1 MAPTRR
7 EAAFSSEESYRSS
20 SGDRRPLFQLGIT
33 KCLRS
38 PECPHRYVSFLGLN
52 RSGQPRGDIEPFAT
66 SCFALV
72 TLHLLETSKSP
83 ILDSN
88 EADPRHLSPRINLEI
103 HENTRTLGTHRLA
116 NGKHQWRFWTRSS
129 GARPRAPGPAP
140 AASPPRQTSKR
151 GWRWNGA
158 ALAPVVKRKSSAKGT
173 RRQRKAVT

>member
-7 EAAFSSEESYRSS
+7 EAAFSSEESYRTS

-33 KCLRS
+33 QCLRS
-38 PECPHRYVSFLGLN
+38 PECPNRYVSFLGVD

-66 SCFALV
+66 SRFALV

-88 EADPRHLSPRINLEI
+88 EADPRHPSPRINLEI
-103 HENTRTLGTHRLA
+103 YENTRTLGTHRFA
-116 NGKHQWRFWTRSS
+116 NGKYQWRLWTWSS
-129 GARPRAPGPAP
+129 GARRRAPGPAP
-140 AASPPRQTSKR
+140 AASPPWQTSKR

-158 ALAPVVKRKSSAKGT
+158 GLGPWLNESSAERT